1 MTFKIELQRKNK
13 NKVNKVKLNQ
23 LSAEMIKNELKYERN
38 KLRFRRI
45 IQGAIYALILVAAI
59 AVLIATLILP
69 VLQISG
75 SSMEPTLNH
84 GEIVVLVKT
93 TNLKQGDLCG
103 FSYSNKILIKRVI
116 GLSGDIIY
124 IDTDGNVIVNG
135 EMLDEP
141 YVTDKGLGEC
151 DIEFPYTVPE
161 NSYFIMGDHRQT
173 SIDSR
178 NSLIG
183 CVEQQQIVGKIFL
196 RVWPLTSIS
205 FIK

>member
-1 MTFKIELQRKNK
+1 MIE
-13 NKVNKVKLNQ
+13 
-23 LSAEMIKNELKYERN
+23 NELKHERN
-38 KLRFRRI
+38 KIRFRRI
-45 IQGAIYALILVAAI
+45 IRGAIYALILVAAI

-93 TNLKQGDLCG
+93 SNLKQGDLCG

-116 GLSGDIIY
+116 GKSGDIIY
-124 IDTDGNVIVNG
+124 IDKDGNVIVNG
-135 EMLDEP
+135 EMLNEP
-141 YVTDKGLGEC
+141 YVQDKGYGEC

-161 NSYFIMGDHRQT
+161 NSYFLMGDHRQT

-178 NSLIG
+178 NSMIG
-183 CVEQQQIVGKIFL
+183 CVEQSQIVGKIIF
-196 RVWPLTSIS
+196 RVWPFDAISI
-205 FIK
+205 IK

>member
-1 MTFKIELQRKNK
+1 M
-13 NKVNKVKLNQ
+13 NKVKLNQ